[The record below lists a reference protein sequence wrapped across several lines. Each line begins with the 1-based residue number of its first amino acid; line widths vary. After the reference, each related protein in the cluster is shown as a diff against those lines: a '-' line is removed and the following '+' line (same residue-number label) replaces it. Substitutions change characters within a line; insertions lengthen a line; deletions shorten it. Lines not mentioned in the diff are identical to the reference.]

1 MKALKINCDGKME
14 VVEIE
19 RPTYKGLSKA
29 IGARSFEIVRRTA
42 LDRPFVLIVDEEG
55 RITGRPL
62 NQIGCW
68 MYGHTIVGDILI
80 AQEGINAD
88 GEPDILGLDDEEID
102 FLKDQLFTATGGY
115 AHT

>member
-1 MKALKINCDGKME
+1 MKALKIYCGGKME
-14 VVEIE
+14 AVEIE

-42 LDRPFVLIVDEEG
+42 LGRPFILIVDEEG
-55 RITGRPL
+55 RLTGRKI

-68 MYGHTIVGDILI
+68 LYGHTIVGDVLI
-80 AQEGINAD
+80 MQEGLNAD
-88 GEPDILGLDDEEID
+88 GEPDILGLNDGGID
-102 FLKDQLFTATGGY
+102 SLEDQLFTATGGY

>member
-1 MKALKINCDGKME
+1 MKALKICCNGKME
-14 VVEIE
+14 AVEIE

-29 IGARSFEIVRRTA
+29 IGARNFEVIRRTA

-55 RITGRPL
+55 RIAGRPL

-68 MYGHTIVGDILI
+68 LYGHTIVGDILI
-80 AQEGINAD
+80 AQEGLNAD
-88 GEPDILGLDDEEID
+88 GEPDILSVCDEDLI
-102 FLKDQLFTATGGY
+102 FLADQLFAATGGY